1 MTQRPDHRCGEV
13 CIAVQRRM
21 SDPYTE
27 DCNNMKSVFLSLKHM
42 LPLVVVGL
50 VAVGQASATP
60 TCATSVLALTSAQIV
75 TGQGSVGCEVT
86 TTPPGLAL
94 SGNVVS
100 AAIQPAGLAQI
111 SGPISRA
118 EATWSVSYSGTG
130 PATTTLA
137 YDVIFGGSSSQ
148 PITWALTV
156 GTPGGTLPLAGGAF
170 TLTEAGIK
178 ELTGSETVSTIVPGS
193 YTFDLSASSVLP
205 FNVSVPTGT
214 TVDIPNPTANSGV
227 PEPASIATLGIGLAA
242 GLLFV
247 GKRRKKE

>member
-1 MTQRPDHRCGEV
+1 
-13 CIAVQRRM
+13 
-21 SDPYTE
+21 
-27 DCNNMKSVFLSLKHM
+27 MKSVSLSLKHV
-42 LPLVVVGL
+42 LPLVAIGL
-50 VAVGQASATP
+50 VAAGQASATP

-75 TGQGSVGCEVT
+75 IGQGGVGCEVT

-94 SGNVVS
+94 SGSVAS
-100 AAIQPAGLAQI
+100 ANIQPAAIGQI
-111 SGPISRA
+111 NTLTNRA
-118 EATWSVSYSGTG
+118 EATWSVSYTGLG

-137 YDVIFGGSSSQ
+137 YDVFFGGSASQ

-170 TLTEAGIK
+170 TLTGTGFK
-178 ELTGSETVSTIVPGS
+178 ELMGSETVSTIVPGS
-193 YTFDLSASSVLP
+193 YTFDLSASSALP

-214 TVDIPNPTANSGV
+214 TIDIPNPTPNSGV

-247 GKRRKKE
+247 NRRRKKE